1 MDFHPLTPEAL
12 PSLAPYFARQ
22 PFQLSDFTLG
32 FQLMWLPYAH
42 TTLAETE
49 GCLLLCSC
57 YDEQKRFNYPL
68 HPEGNPEAELKA
80 LAQLEAYCAEEGVPL
95 LLGAVPTERLDLL
108 THRYGR
114 DLNLTN
120 PRIWRDYL
128 YDFEDFV
135 SYAGRRFSGQRN
147 HVSRFWRE
155 WPEAHYSP
163 LTPERLD
170 AARAFLRVYAER
182 QFAKHSFLA
191 NEEIHGTEQLLAA
204 FETLHLLGGILEAEG
219 QIIALTLGE
228 IAGDTLVVHV
238 EKALVEYEGV
248 YPTIAQ
254 CFAKACQ
261 APTLRYINREDDA
274 GDCGL
279 RKSKLQYNP
288 VRLVDKYNLQP
299 RRIIDTLSE
308 PPTLT
313 SQRLTLRWVPDDD
326 VHVYA
331 RLAKDL
337 ARNRFWGWDWRE
349 AWKGEGDPRDRWF
362 LDTTRSDFTRRAEI
376 PLGIYATEGNTFL
389 GEAVFHRFTYDHA
402 VELGVRLLPEAEG
415 QGYAAEAIRAM
426 ADYALCYWGLDT
438 VTAKCFK
445 DNLASKRML
454 TAGGL
459 RPLNEDATFFYF
471 IRTAKM

>member
-1 MDFHPLTPEAL
+1 MDFRPLSPEHL
-12 PSLAPYFARQ
+12 LSLAPYFARQ
-22 PFQLSDFTLG
+22 PFRLSDFTLG

-42 TTLAETE
+42 TTFAETG
-49 GCLLLCSC
+49 GCLLLCSS
-57 YDEQKRFNYPL
+57 YDETLRFNYPL
-68 HPEGNPEAELKA
+68 HPEGDTEAELKA
-80 LAQLEAYCAEEGVPL
+80 LKQLEAHCAEEGVPL
-95 LLGAVPTERLDLL
+95 LLGSVPSERLDLL

-128 YDFEDFV
+128 YHFEDFV
-135 SYAGRRFSGQRN
+135 AYAGRRFSGQRN
-147 HVSRFWRE
+147 HVSRFWRNT
-155 WPEAHYSP
+155 PEATYHP
-163 LTPERLD
+163 MTVNDLE

-204 FETLHLLGGILEAEG
+204 FEELHLLGGMLEVNGEV
-219 QIIALTLGE
+219 IAITLGE
-228 IAGDTLVVHV
+228 VAGDTLVVHV

-261 APTLRYINREDDA
+261 SPGLHYINREDDA

-288 VRLVDKYNLQP
+288 VQLVDKYNLQP
-299 RRIIDTLSE
+299 RRIIDTLDA

-313 SQRLTLRWVPDDD
+313 SQRLILKWVPDED
-326 VHVYA
+326 VHAYA

-337 ARNRFWGWDWRE
+337 QRNRFWGWDWRE
-349 AWKGEGDPRDRWF
+349 AWKGEGDPRDIWF
-362 LDTTRSDFTRRAEI
+362 LETTRNDFTRRAEI
-376 PLGIYATEGNTFL
+376 PLGIYEAESKTFL

-402 VELGVRLLPEAEG
+402 VELGVRLLPEAQG
-415 QGYAAEAIRAM
+415 KGYAAEAISAM

-445 DNLASKRML
+445 DNLPSKRML

-459 RPLNEDATFFYF
+459 RPLNENDTFYYF